1 MHSCPFCGSDKL
13 KVDKKA
19 NGYLNT
25 ETGKKHKFFLDRAD
39 VAQFIYSVRCNSC
52 HARGSTA
59 SSESE
64 AVSLWNRRV

>member
-1 MHSCPFCGSDKL
+1 MNNCPFCGSDKL
-13 KVDKKA
+13 KVEKKA

-25 ETGKKHKFFLDRAD
+25 ETGRKHKFFLDKID

-64 AVSLWNRRV
+64 ASALWNKRV